1 MLGKLFNKGTAEE
14 NFWNWFVENS
24 RQIASIP
31 DGNVE
36 IGKELLKKIKSYN
49 KNLTYEI
56 VKGASGFEF
65 VISCDGEREQIPFA
79 NILANTAPEIEGWKV
94 VLFRRKKSINKKITH
109 QGLEMAPDDILVEY
123 TLYKDEIH
131 LRLYIRNYYQGDDR
145 YRALADK
152 FLERTLGEFDVM
164 TKVGAIEYVADK
176 SDMSDVEVISL
187 AQLREVVQDSLR

>member
-1 MLGKLFNKGTAEE
+1 
-14 NFWNWFVENS
+14 
-24 RQIASIP
+24 
-31 DGNVE
+31 
-36 IGKELLKKIKSYN
+36 
-49 KNLTYEI
+49 
-56 VKGASGFEF
+56 
-65 VISCDGEREQIPFA
+65 
-79 NILANTAPEIEGWKV
+79 
-94 VLFRRKKSINKKITH
+94 
-109 QGLEMAPDDILVEY
+109 MAPDDILVEY